1 VDLFFDT
8 GSQISSIMQ
17 KRIEH
22 ILSGRE
28 KQITPEEKVRQSLP
42 HQDFRFANPFIVLH
56 HMGPEEIMPG
66 GQLRI
71 HPHPHRGFAPVTFQL
86 QGEGYHKDS
95 AGHDETIHAGDVQWM
110 FAGKGILHS
119 EGPTTALLL
128 KGGTQELIQL
138 WINVPAVNKWD
149 EPSYQS
155 AAKAIQPHVLEQEG
169 VNLRLVSGSYEGKTG
184 PLKSFTPIMSI
195 VGEIQK
201 GKRVQF
207 TATPGY
213 WTLLYV
219 IRGVITINCETVSLY
234 NLIVFEKEN
243 QEIIITAEEDTQVL
257 FLSAEP
263 INEPVAAK
271 DNFVMNTKEEIEQ
284 ASEDYKNGIFGSMD
298 Y

>member
-1 VDLFFDT
+1 
-8 GSQISSIMQ
+8 MQ
-17 KRIEH
+17 KRIDH

-28 KQITPEEKVRQSLP
+28 KQITPEEKVRQPLP

-56 HMGPEEIMPG
+56 HMGPEEIAPG

-95 AGHDETIHAGDVQWM
+95 AGHDETIHASDVQWM

-119 EGPTTALLL
+119 EGPTPELLQ
-128 KGGTQELIQL
+128 KGGVQELIQL
-138 WINVPAVNKWD
+138 WVNVPAAHKWD
-149 EPSYQS
+149 EPSYQ
-155 AAKAIQPHVLEQEG
+155 AATKAIQPRVLEQEG
-169 VNLRLVSGSYEGKTG
+169 VNLRLASGSYEGKTG
-184 PLKSFTPIMSI
+184 PLKSFTPVISI
-195 VGEIQK
+195 VGDIQK

-213 WTLLYV
+213 WTLLY
-219 IRGVITINCETVSLY
+219 IIKGAITINCETVSLY

-243 QEIIITAEEDTQVL
+243 QEIIISAEEATQVL

-263 INEPVAAK
+263 INDPVAAK
-271 DNFVMNTKEEIEQ
+271 DNFVMNTKEEIDQ
-284 ASEDYKNGIFGSMD
+284 AMEDYKNGVFGSME